1 MICCIR
7 PCGKDTTGPLGL
19 GHFLHTFLRTV
30 WRHFKYILDLG
41 HSLNSF
47 WKNVGEFL
55 ETFWFWILF
64 GEILETFR
72 RHFGIW
78 IVFGDIFDTFWI
90 HFGNCRDHLCTLVP

>member
-1 MICCIR
+1 MICCIG
-7 PCGKDTTGPLGL
+7 PSGKDTTGPLGL
-19 GHFLHTFLRTV
+19 GHFLHTFLRLF
-30 WRHFKYILDLG
+30 WRHFKYILGLG

-47 WKNVGEFL
+47 WKKVGEFL

-78 IVFGDIFDTFWI
+78 IVFGDIFDTFWR
-90 HFGNCRDHLCTLVP
+90 HFGNLRDLIS